1 MMEIPLNIV
10 AESQTE
16 APTIKVTPSAVAEAK
31 RLLALQGT
39 PGMVIRIGVQ
49 GGGCS
54 GLSYNFNFDTKTSEY
69 DEVIE
74 SDGVKFVIDAKSAI
88 FLKGTTLD
96 YVTALMGGG
105 FKFLNPNA
113 TGTCGCGESFS
124 A

>member
-1 MMEIPLNIV
+1 MELSLNMV
-10 AESQTE
+10 TE
-16 APTIKVTPSAVAEAK
+16 PAVEGTTLKVTPAAVQEAK
-31 RLLALQGT
+31 RLIAVQGT
-39 PGMVIRIGVQ
+39 AGAVVRIGVQ

-54 GLSYNFNFDTKTSEY
+54 GLSYNLNFDTKVSEY

-74 SDGVKFVIDAKSAI
+74 ADGVKFVVDAKSAL

-105 FKFLNPNA
+105 FKFVNPNA
-113 TGTCGCGESFS
+113 KSTCGCGESFS

>member
-1 MMEIPLNIV
+1 MDNLLNMI
-10 AESQTE
+10 EEPKTE
-16 APTIKVTPSAVAEAK
+16 EATLKVTPNAVKEAK
-31 RLLALQGT
+31 RLMAVQGT
-39 PGMVIRIGVQ
+39 PGVVVRIGVQ

-54 GLSYNFNFDTKTSEY
+54 GLSYNLNFDTKTSEY

-74 SDGVKFVIDAKSAI
+74 ADGVKFVVDAKSAI

-105 FKFLNPNA
+105 FKFINPNA
-113 TGTCGCGESFS
+113 TSTCGCGESFS